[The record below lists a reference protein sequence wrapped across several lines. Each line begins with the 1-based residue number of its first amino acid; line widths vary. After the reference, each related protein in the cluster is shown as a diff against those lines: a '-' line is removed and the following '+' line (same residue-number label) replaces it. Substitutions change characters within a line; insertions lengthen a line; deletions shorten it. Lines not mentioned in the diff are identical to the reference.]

1 MNQVSSVALSEFL
14 PLTNKYADDLDTCE
28 LWLPPEDHFPIP
40 PTDKS
45 LSDLSDIVTPK
56 HLAILPDSVKIMN
69 DVHATEISCSFG
81 REVPDQSPNDD
92 ISPDK
97 EDKKFMEVVTKDD
110 TSIVLFWQ
118 FLAVK
123 KFTHF
128 GEQMKKIKKVS
139 SLSPYFYALLETGI
153 LQEIANDVF
162 DFNEMNK
169 VNKLFAN
176 QVALITAVMEY
187 TEELD
192 GQLETYRDKFKE
204 TLKGN
209 IDA

>member
-1 MNQVSSVALSEFL
+1 MRGRSNMASKKVNSNLVDLKAIVEQSK
-14 PLTNKYADDLDTCE
+14 KYE
-28 LWLPPEDHFPIP
+28 E
-40 PTDKS
+40 
-45 LSDLSDIVTPK
+45 
-56 HLAILPDSVKIMN
+56 ILPHTLSNGMDIEYFPHFSKTKL
-69 DVHATEISCSFG
+69 DEIIEEYQ
-81 REVPDQSPNDD
+81 RYAQSE
-92 ISPDK
+92 DK